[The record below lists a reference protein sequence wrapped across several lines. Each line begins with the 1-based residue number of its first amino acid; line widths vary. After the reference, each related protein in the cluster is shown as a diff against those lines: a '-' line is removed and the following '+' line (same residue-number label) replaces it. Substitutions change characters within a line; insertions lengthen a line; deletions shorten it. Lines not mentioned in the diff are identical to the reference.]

1 MRFFWILLKKYF
13 VCKSC
18 LSCKVVN
25 LDHYP
30 LLEVWATLGLF
41 GHHPPSTL
49 DSIIVPYG
57 HKYQPLCKHIIP
69 RVLIFMLYHLFMSCF
84 CESVLSLIILSDNS
98 DDKENVEMLIVI
110 TKESNQRHEL
120 KPHAFLTAGQ
130 VQL

>member
-1 MRFFWILLKKYF
+1 
-13 VCKSC
+13 
-18 LSCKVVN
+18 
-25 LDHYP
+25 
-30 LLEVWATLGLF
+30 
-41 GHHPPSTL
+41 
-49 DSIIVPYG
+49 
-57 HKYQPLCKHIIP
+57 
-69 RVLIFMLYHLFMSCF
+69 MLYHLFMSCF